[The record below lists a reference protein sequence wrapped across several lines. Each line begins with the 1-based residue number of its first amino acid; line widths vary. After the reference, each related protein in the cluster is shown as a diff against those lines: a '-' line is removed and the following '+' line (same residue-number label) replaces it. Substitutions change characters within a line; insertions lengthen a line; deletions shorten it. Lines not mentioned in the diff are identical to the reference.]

1 VKQFPPS
8 MVDCLREA
16 CADLD
21 LTLSDETLEAM
32 AAHWDL
38 VCRWNAR
45 TNLTAIV
52 DDPRAATL
60 HYRDSLAAL
69 ELINSG
75 PIVDFGSG
83 AGFPGIPLALARP
96 DWLITL
102 VEPRRKRASFLEMAV
117 ARLNLRNVKVRVGR
131 LEDTPDQLYRHA
143 VTRATFSDEAA
154 FEKASRWLEPQGSL
168 LAYRS
173 DSGES
178 SARVHS
184 QHRYKVANSARVIEV
199 WTFGG

>member
-1 VKQFPPS
+1 
-8 MVDCLREA
+8 MMTYLRES
-16 CADLD
+16 CADLALD
-21 LTLSDETLEAM
+21 LPDETLEAM
-32 AAHWDL
+32 ASHWDL

-52 DDPRAATL
+52 DDPRAAAV

-69 ELINSG
+69 ELINHG

-96 DWLITL
+96 DWNFTL

-117 ARLNLRNVKVRVGR
+117 ARLNLRNVKVRIGR
-131 LEDTPDQLYRHA
+131 IEDIPDQLYRHA
-143 VTRATFSDEAA
+143 VTRATFSDTSA
-154 FEKASRWLEPQGSL
+154 FEMAAAWLEPQGSL

-173 DSGES
+173 DTGVVTPG
-178 SARVHS
+178 ARR
-184 QHRYKVANSARVIEV
+184 QHRYTVANSARVIEV
-199 WTFGG
+199 WTFGA